1 MTDQTWR
8 AIGLMSGTSMDGID
22 IALVETDGVSVE
34 NLGPAGFHP
43 YDSADR
49 LLLRKALD
57 AATDLTDRDARPGV
71 LAEAEAMV
79 THRHIRA
86 LEGYLAS
93 CRLGRRDVDV
103 IGFHGQTVL
112 HRPEAGLTVQIG
124 NGHALAVHFGVPVVH
139 DFRAA
144 DVALGGQG
152 APLVPL
158 FHQALVRRAGAVGP
172 VAVLNLGGVAN
183 ITYVG
188 ANGADVLIACDTGP
202 GNALIDDFMLQRTGS
217 PVDRDGVNASRGDV
231 DEAAVEFLMNHAFF
245 VRPPPKS
252 LDRNAFIAP
261 DLSALSVADGAATL
275 TEFSARAVAHVI
287 PLLPHPP
294 KLWVICGGGARN
306 RELVRR
312 IGVNT
317 GARVVIADE
326 LGWSADS
333 MEAQA
338 FAYLAVRSV
347 RGLPLSLPTT
357 TGVPEPARGGVIAR
371 P

>member
-1 MTDQTWR
+1 
-8 AIGLMSGTSMDGID
+8 MSGTSMDGID
-22 IALVETDGVSVE
+22 LAFVETDGVTVQS
-34 NLGPAGFHP
+34 LGPAGMHP
-43 YDSADR
+43 YDEADR
-49 LLLRKALD
+49 LLLRRAIG
-57 AATDLTDRDARPGV
+57 AAAGIKSRDERPGP
-71 LAEAEAMV
+71 LADAEAMV

-86 LEGYLAS
+86 LEGFLS
-93 CRLGRRDVDV
+93 TCKLKHGGVDV

-112 HRPEAGLTVQIG
+112 HRPEEGLTVQIG
-124 NGHALAVHFGVPVVH
+124 DGQALAAHFGVPVVH
-139 DFRAA
+139 DFRANDLA
-144 DVALGGQG
+144 HGGQG

-158 FHQALVRRAGAVGP
+158 FHQALVRKVKAVGP

-183 ITYVG
+183 ITYVDTDDSDG
-188 ANGADVLIACDTGP
+188 LIACDTGP
-202 GNALIDDFMLQRTGS
+202 GNALIDDFMLNRTGS
-217 PVDRDGVNASRGDV
+217 PVDRDGDSASRGEV
-231 DEAAVEFLMNHAFF
+231 NESVVTLLMQDPFF
-245 VRPPPKS
+245 TRQPPKS
-252 LDRNAFIAP
+252 LDRNAFNVP
-261 DLSALSVADGAATL
+261 DLSGLSVADGAATL

-338 FAYLAVRSV
+338 FAYLAVRSLK
-347 RGLPLSLPTT
+347 GLPLSLPGT
-357 TGVPEPARGGVIAR
+357 TGVSEPTTGGVVAGG
-371 P
+371 